1 MLDLSSLGGLR
12 GQVGAEAQPAAVPA
26 QVADLAALSPL
37 PTGGRDRGRGLD
49 LDAGYAR
56 YLTGLRAQNPAA
68 VPMSA
73 ADFERYSLGAGWL
86 AGLKDVTK
94 KVVQT
99 CRLMI
104 GIHDYEYYL
113 DHMRTRHPQATP
125 LTREAFYRYCLEA
138 RFPGSQGGVSR
149 CPC

>member
-1 MLDLSSLGGLR
+1 MLDLSYLGGGR
-12 GQVGAEAQPAAVPA
+12 GQVGAEAPLAAIPA
-26 QVADLAALSPL
+26 QAPAPLSPL
-37 PTGGRDRGRGLD
+37 PPGGRGRGLD
-49 LDAGYAR
+49 LDDDYAR
-56 YLTGLRAQNPAA
+56 YLTGLHARNPAA

-86 AGLKDVTK
+86 AGLRDVTK

-113 DHMRTRHPQATP
+113 DHMRARHPQATP
-125 LTREAFYRYCLEA
+125 LSREAFYRYCLEA
-138 RFPGSQGGVSR
+138 RFPGAQGGVSR